1 MNDLEGSKPHE
12 ESERKETL
20 AGLFSEP
27 MAFFNTLGDIRKQL
41 EKLNANLEE
50 SSAVSDRLT
59 RALHRIS
66 LWGVIVAALGVLV
79 AACYLGFEV
88 YKFSKEAAVAPDSNP
103 ASKTDA
109 SPSRKPHV

>member
-1 MNDLEGSKPHE
+1 MNGVEESKPNE
-12 ESERKETL
+12 ESERKERL

-27 MAFFNTLGDIRKQL
+27 MAFFNTLGDMRKQL

-59 RALHRIS
+59 RALHRIF
-66 LWGVIVAALGVLV
+66 LWGVIVASLGVLV

-88 YKFSKEAAVAPDSNP
+88 YKFSKEAAVATDSKP
-103 ASKTDA
+103 PSKTDS